1 MKENKERLANKG
13 LSTAGKAADLKARV
27 KEWVDNAAVATTL
40 KAVTQVIVP
49 GEVESPIDSEIT
61 TVEGITAAPDS
72 YTMDENLIQ
81 ASKV

>member
-1 MKENKERLANKG
+1 M
-13 LSTAGKAADLKARV
+13 STTGKAGDLKARM

-49 GEVESPIDSEIT
+49 GEVESPIDSKIT

-72 YTMDENLIQ
+72 YTMDESLIQ